1 MLVAS
6 DQGLRK
12 ILRGKLALGA
22 DMSVSA
28 GPVGKGKEIATDT
41 ALKAEALSYTSS
53 RGLFAGVDLNGAAVD
68 QDFAATAS
76 LYGGNPGVPQLLTGA
91 VPAPARAR
99 VFLAAV
105 ADTFNE
111 RASSTNSP

>member
-41 ALKAEALSYTSS
+41 ALKAEAFRT
-53 RGLFAGVDLNGAAVD
+53 
-68 QDFAATAS
+68 
-76 LYGGNPGVPQLLTGA
+76 
-91 VPAPARAR
+91 RAR
-99 VFLAAV
+99 EV
-105 ADTFNE
+105 
-111 RASSTNSP
+111 SSPESI

>member
-53 RGLFAGVDLNGAAVD
+53 RGLFAGVDLNGVD